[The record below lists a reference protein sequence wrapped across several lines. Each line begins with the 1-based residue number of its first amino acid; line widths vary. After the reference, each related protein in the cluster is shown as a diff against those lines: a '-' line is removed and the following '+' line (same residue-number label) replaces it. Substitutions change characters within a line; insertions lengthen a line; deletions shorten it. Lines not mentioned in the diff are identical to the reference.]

1 MSKRDLVEN
10 EILILTI
17 NGALARGKAVYNF
30 YEENDIISG
39 KRKIDFRNFIKDKLK
54 TFKNIYKNG
63 NVDEGS
69 HIQNLLDFK
78 NLIDNNYKA
87 ILKNNGINFGR
98 VQKLLNLY
106 LKYLWSLGEI
116 EVPPHCPFDSI
127 IISKLDN
134 TSGIIWTDMTLDDY
148 KLLITRAKEKAG
160 NKNLSEWE
168 LEVFGRR

>member
-1 MSKRDLVEN
+1 MTKRDFIEN

-30 YEENDIISG
+30 YEENDIADN
-39 KRKIDFRNFIKDKLK
+39 KKKIDFRNFINDKLK

-63 NVDEGS
+63 NVNEEN

-78 NLIDNNYKA
+78 NLIDSNYKA
-87 ILKNNGINFGR
+87 ILRNGGINFGR
-98 VQKLLNLY
+98 AQKLLNLY

-116 EVPPHCPFDSI
+116 GLPPHCPFDSI
-127 IISKLDN
+127 IISKLDD
-134 TSGIIWTDMTLDDY
+134 TGGIIWTDMSLDDY
-148 KLLITRAKEKAG
+148 KLLVSRAKEKAG
-160 NKNLSEWE
+160 GKSLSDWE